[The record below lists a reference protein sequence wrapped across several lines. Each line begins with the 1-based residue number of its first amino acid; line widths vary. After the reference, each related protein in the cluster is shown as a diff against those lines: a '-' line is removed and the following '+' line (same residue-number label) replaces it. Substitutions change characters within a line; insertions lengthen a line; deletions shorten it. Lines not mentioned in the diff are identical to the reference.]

1 MPSLDPAHARVV
13 VRVVIGEMAMSRRE
27 VAGEP
32 AGVQLIEACREPHEV
47 VLRGEGDDELSIL
60 ITDAPV
66 DPERLA
72 ERLDGMSGSLEQ
84 GSMLGHL
91 GGRQVAEDL
100 ESGRAVTLKVWE
112 LLADLA
118 DAPFE
123 VIRRATIHPDLD
135 RWPAIDLIDRHFDES
150 ESPGG
155 EQHDEHGDAHAR
167 VVGWTHRELDGLR
180 SILRTRSPAGFK
192 CAVGRSDTSDV
203 GCGMA
208 TIERCSDA
216 RRRRRLSFALSA
228 LLTTVAIAAGPRL
241 DGGPPH
247 PARWES
253 VDGPRVPVAGAAGV
267 MLERGPALIG
277 GFTDRLE
284 ATAAIQV
291 RDPRHGWMPV
301 GSSLLEP
308 RAEPSA
314 VPLTDGTVL
323 VVGGWDGRL
332 PDDVRH
338 LGTAERL
345 DPWNPA
351 TRNSVPPPFADR
363 IDAGLDGHAACLLAD
378 GRVLVVHGRRG
389 TVFDPASDA
398 WSAPFRISCER
409 RHPALVELPS
419 ELNGAAEVVV
429 IGGARRPDDPAVE
442 TLRIEPDGTV
452 ISTPWP
458 ASVMPSTVGRSAAIR
473 VGRSIIVAGGELE
486 GRSIGSTWRLV
497 PAEHTATP
505 GADLPIAHGVAA
517 GRLIRTGA
525 RLVLLGGESI
535 VGGRPVPIEFGAVL
549 HPRLERIWSLPAAPV
564 ASVRSS
570 VLGGES
576 SSPEVVGGYR
586 FDGTAARGARTRVLS
601 DDVRLRLPSLLIDD

>member
-1 MPSLDPAHARVV
+1 M
-13 VRVVIGEMAMSRRE
+13 
-27 VAGEP
+27 
-32 AGVQLIEACREPHEV
+32 
-47 VLRGEGDDELSIL
+47 
-60 ITDAPV
+60 
-66 DPERLA
+66 LA
-72 ERLDGMSGSLEQ
+72 
-84 GSMLGHL
+84 
-91 GGRQVAEDL
+91 
-100 ESGRAVTLKVWE
+100 
-112 LLADLA
+112 
-118 DAPFE
+118 
-123 VIRRATIHPDLD
+123 
-135 RWPAIDLIDRHFDES
+135 
-150 ESPGG
+150 
-155 EQHDEHGDAHAR
+155 
-167 VVGWTHRELDGLR
+167 
-180 SILRTRSPAGFK
+180 
-192 CAVGRSDTSDV
+192 
-203 GCGMA
+203 
-208 TIERCSDA
+208 
-216 RRRRRLSFALSA
+216 AL
-228 LLTTVAIAAGPRL
+228 TIAAVPGR
-241 DGGPPH
+241 DSGPPH

-253 VDGPRVPVAGAAGV
+253 VDGPRVPVAAAAGV
-267 MLERGPALIG
+267 TLERGPALIG

-308 RAEPSA
+308 RAEASA

-409 RHPALVELPS
+409 RHPALVALP
-419 ELNGAAEVVV
+419 NDATGAAEVVV
-429 IGGARRPDDPAVE
+429 IGGARHDDDPAVE
-442 TLRIEPDGTV
+442 TLHIEPDGSVT
-452 ISTPWP
+452 STPWP
-458 ASVMPSTVGRSAAIR
+458 TSAMSSMIGRSAAIR
-473 VGRSIIVAGGELE
+473 VGRSIIVAGGDLE
-486 GRSIGSTWRLV
+486 GRSVDSTWRLD
-497 PAEHTATP
+497 PAERTSTP
-505 GADLPIAHGVAA
+505 GADLPIVHGIAA

-525 RLVLLGGESI
+525 RLALLGGESI
-535 VGGRPVPIEFGAVL
+535 VDGRPVPVESGAIL
-549 HPRLERIWSLPAAPV
+549 HPRLERIWSLPTAPSS
-564 ASVRSS
+564 SVRST

-586 FDGTAARGARTRVLS
+586 FDGSAGRGARTRVLS